1 MKIIITESQY
11 EKLFN
16 ELPTSLK
23 RRITLEDLQ
32 YFDEEVKRVT
42 RFTSLS
48 KKFEDYLDMVISDI
62 IHEFVMEEKYDEIK
76 TERDPVY
83 GSVFNRDSLN
93 QVMDIYWNII
103 PILKN
108 RYRDYLYDVWK
119 TKMSM
124 K

>member
-1 MKIIITESQY
+1 MKIILTESQY

-16 ELPTSLK
+16 ELPTFLK

-48 KKFEDYLDMVISDI
+48 KKFEDYLSMVIGDI
-62 IHEFVMEEKYDEIK
+62 IHEFVIEEKYDEIK

-83 GSVFNRDSLN
+83 GRVFNRDSLN

-103 PILKN
+103 PILEK

>member
-1 MKIIITESQY
+1 MKIILTESQY

-16 ELPTSLK
+16 ELPTFLK

-42 RFTSLS
+42 RFTLLS
-48 KKFEDYLDMVISDI
+48 KKFEDYLNMVIGDI
-62 IHEFVMEEKYDEIK
+62 IHEFVMEEKHDEIK
-76 TERDPVY
+76 TEMDPVY
-83 GSVFNRDSLN
+83 GSVFNQDSLI
-93 QVMDIYWNII
+93 QVMNIYWDII
-103 PILKN
+103 PILKK